1 MSTSDLFKPDPKQ
14 TARRFY
20 RPSLTSET
28 ADARAVATMETSIGT
43 LAFRNGIPTQLT
55 ANKLYD
61 NLDLLHGVDAFVKG
75 FSAVALYRLREAQ
88 RRATSLRPEPLHIF
102 FKGTSPRPRPMA
114 PKAVRFDAWCYI
126 DLKNYGPTI
135 VDFPPTTVGIVDD
148 MWSRFVGD
156 LGPAGPDGGRG
167 GQYLLL
173 PPCYDGPIPQGYTI
187 LKSRT
192 TGVWV
197 YIRRPSARS
206 TSNAPKLV
214 AERLKVYSL
223 TPIDTA
229 RPVEVVDGSRLII
242 REIVPEDYEFYE
254 HLHQLVQTEPASSL
268 DRGLKTLFASIG
280 IVKGTPFR
288 PNLHMKEILADAAA
302 IGCATI
308 RALNHCTPDLRLARY
323 REAANDPLI
332 CHLDSH
338 AARIRTMRR
347 RIIRNHTDR
356 PSRIM

>member
-1 MSTSDLFKPDPKQ
+1 MSTSDLFKSDPSQ
-14 TARRFY
+14 TARSFY

-28 ADARAVATMETSIGT
+28 ADARTVATMETSIGT

-88 RRATSLRPEPLHIF
+88 RRITCLRPEPLPIF
-102 FKGTSPRPRPMA
+102 FKGASPRPRTMA
-114 PKAVRFDAWCYI
+114 QKAYRFDAWCYI

-192 TGVWV
+192 TGVWI

-206 TSNAPKLV
+206 ASNASKLV
-214 AERLKVYSL
+214 AEKLRVHSL
-223 TPIDTA
+223 TPMDTA
-229 RPVEVVDGSRLII
+229 RPVELVDGSRLIV
-242 REIVPEDYEFYE
+242 REIVPNDYEFYE
-254 HLHQLVQTEPASSL
+254 HLHQLVQTEPSSSL
-268 DRGLKTLFASIG
+268 DRGQKTLFASIG
-280 IVKGTPFR
+280 IIKGRPFR
-288 PNLHMKEILADAAA
+288 PNPHMKNILADAAA

-308 RALNHCTPDLRLARY
+308 RALNHCAPDLRFARY
-323 REAANDPLI
+323 REAVDEPLI
-332 CHLDSH
+332 CRLDSH
-338 AARIRTMRR
+338 AARICTMRR
-347 RIIRNHTDR
+347 RSIRNR
-356 PSRIM
+356 IEKAGRIM